1 MLMSSLPA
9 PLASQPVVRL
19 RFQDLPDAIPGVH
32 EPQKLAEALEKRPVS
47 SGFHEKPCFH
57 GILAPAALTI
67 IKS

>member
-32 EPQKLAEALEKRPVS
+32 EPQKLADVPERQPYSA
-47 SGFHEKPCFH
+47 GFRV
-57 GILAPAALTI
+57 
-67 IKS
+67 KSLF